1 MNVEVRAARAEKKQF
16 IQDIVRVSR
25 EAIPHLEELAAIT
38 QRIHEIEMLEY
49 EHARRLNHELGLEGK
64 FALPAV
70 LRFNTGSLLPP
81 SFNLDAWME
90 SADKTCCDFLNW
102 A

>member
-1 MNVEVRAARAEKKQF
+1 MFKNK
-16 IQDIVRVSR
+16 
-25 EAIPHLEELAAIT
+25 
-38 QRIHEIEMLEY
+38 
-49 EHARRLNHELGLEGK
+49 LEGK

-90 SADKTCCDFLNW
+90 SADKTCCDFLTW